1 VLSEHPTL
9 TVEQHVLAD
18 TPLRAL
24 LNRAHDA
31 WLLVV
36 GQRRAL
42 PHAGMLVGSTSRG
55 LIEFASCPVA
65 VVPPREA

>member
-1 VLSEHPTL
+1 
-9 TVEQHVLAD
+9 
-18 TPLRAL
+18 
-24 LNRAHDA
+24 RAHDA

-36 GQRRAL
+36 GQRGAL